1 MTPLPHLHR
10 HRADAPE
17 PGPGSEA
24 VPGPGVR
31 AELHGRALRLTVH
44 LADGEQYHHRP
55 VYSEIV
61 HRAHRAGLAGASVFR
76 GMEGFGRIARAI
88 HTTRLLDLADNLPLL
103 VVIIDTPERIQ
114 AFLPELREV
123 SPHSL
128 VTVEEVGLVPPADPA
143 APSPSPR
150 RNR

>member
-10 HRADAPE
+10 HQADPE
-17 PGPGSEA
+17 PEA
-24 VPGPGVR
+24 RPESR
-31 AELHGRALRLTVH
+31 SREELVGRALRLTVH

-61 HRAHRAGLAGASVFR
+61 HRAHRAGLAGASVYR
-76 GMEGFGRIARAI
+76 GMEGFGRTARAI
-88 HTTRLLDLADNLPLL
+88 HTTRLLDVADNLPLL

-114 AFLPELREV
+114 GFLPELREV

-128 VTVEEVGLVPPADPA
+128 VTVEEVALVPPAEPA
-143 APSPSPR
+143 PTPR
-150 RNR
+150 GNS

>member
-17 PGPGSEA
+17 PESEPGSGSASRSRE
-24 VPGPGVR
+24 
-31 AELHGRALRLTVH
+31 ELAGRALRLTVH

-76 GMEGFGRIARAI
+76 GMEGFGRTARAI

-128 VTVEEVGLVPPADPA
+128 VTVEEVALVPPAAPGD
-143 APSPSPR
+143 PSPNPQGDH
-150 RNR
+150 